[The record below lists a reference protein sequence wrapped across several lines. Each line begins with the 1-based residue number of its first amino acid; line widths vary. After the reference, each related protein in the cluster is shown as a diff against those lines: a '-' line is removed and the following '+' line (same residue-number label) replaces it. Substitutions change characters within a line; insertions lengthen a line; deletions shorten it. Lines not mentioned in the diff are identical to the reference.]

1 MTQIHQTR
9 QVQAATNIECR
20 MHTALESTGALSCLD
35 PRTEM
40 SLLMEENPDHRQRS
54 GRRSGLAGFKS
65 PSFD

>member
-1 MTQIHQTR
+1 
-9 QVQAATNIECR
+9 